1 MRGMDALFLSKLNK
15 QIRGWMA
22 LSFLLVSL
30 LGTHWIGYAHGINHS
45 GLSNQ
50 TTELNCTD
58 QATEIQHS
66 SASCHLYDAL
76 TLAGFIAS
84 EPNHFISITAFGQAR
99 DKLNKPYLDSIHAG
113 LYQSRAPPTFIL

>member
-1 MRGMDALFLSKLNK
+1 MASFLSKLNK

-50 TTELNCTD
+50 TTALSCTD
-58 QATEIQHS
+58 QATEVQHS
-66 SASCHLYDAL
+66 SASCDLYDAL
-76 TLAGFIAS
+76 TLAGFVAS
-84 EPNHFISITAFGQAR
+84 EPNHFISISAFGQTR
-99 DKLNKPYLDSIHAG
+99 DKLNKPYLNSIHAG

>member
-1 MRGMDALFLSKLNK
+1 MHGMNALFLSKLNK
-15 QIRGWMA
+15 QIGGWIA

-30 LGTHWIGYAHGINHS
+30 IGTHWIGYAHGINHS
-45 GLSNQ
+45 GLRNQ
-50 TTELNCTD
+50 TTELSCAD
-58 QATEIQHS
+58 QATEVQHS

-84 EPNHFISITAFGQAR
+84 EPNHFISITVFGQTR